1 MRIRLVKW
9 LPTVLIM
16 LIIFLVS
23 ARSSSELPDFGW
35 ADALIKKSGH
45 MIGYALLALFS
56 WRAQDLKREKRRV
69 AWLIAIVYAVTDEF
83 HQSFVPGRHPSIWDV
98 LIFDNM
104 GALVSLGLAT
114 RYGKQK
120 QSRQNSSIVPK
131 IRS

>member
-56 WRAQDLKREKRRV
+56 WRAQDLKREKRWV

-83 HQSFVPGRHPSIWDV
+83 HQSLVPGRHPSIWDV

-104 GALVSLGLAT
+104 GALASLGLAT

-120 QSRQNSSIVPK
+120 QSRQSSSIVPK

>member
-1 MRIRLVKW
+1 VRIRLVKW
-9 LPTVLIM
+9 LPTVLMM

-45 MIGYALLALFS
+45 MVGYALLALFS
-56 WRAQDLKREKRRV
+56 WRAQDLKKEKCWV

-120 QSRQNSSIVPK
+120 QSRQSSSIVTK